1 MNIKKIVSMVLS
13 CAVLAVSVLSVGASS
28 ANDDYITFGPYYTAK
43 YYGSGTMLYKY
54 TTGIDV
60 SLRSNLTL
68 DGSNSLSKIAVGS
81 TYAKTVETYACIFSG
96 ISTTSKFS
104 GNLFDYP
111 ATNTTLNKGK
121 IVVSAAAN
129 YTDGGVALST
139 KTSYETSK
147 NWASVTTGSKSTTED
162 LTSYGGYEYRDYS
175 NNRVMYVYLSNY
187 GY

>member
-1 MNIKKIVSMVLS
+1 MVLS

-60 SLRSNLTL
+60 SLRLNMTL
-68 DGSNSLSKIAVGS
+68 DGSNSISKIAVGS
-81 TYAKTVETYACIFSG
+81 TYAKTVDTYACIYSG
-96 ISTTSKFS
+96 ISTTSRFS
-104 GNLFDYP
+104 GHLFDHP

-121 IVVSAAAN
+121 IVVSAAAS
-129 YTDGGVALST
+129 YTKGGSAINTEV
-139 KTSYETSK
+139 YEELSK
-147 NWASVTTGSKSTTED
+147 NWASVTTGSKSTTQD
-162 LTSYGGYEYRDYS
+162 LTSFGGYEYRDY
-175 NNRVMYVYLSNY
+175 NNNKIMYVYLSTY